1 MDTKEFKFRENLS
14 ISVLPSL
21 KNEETWFVASD
32 VCAILDIKSVTH
44 ALERLDDDE
53 KQIIKLD
60 YKGQLREVNV
70 LNESGLYALVL
81 TSNKQEA
88 KLFRKWI
95 TSEVLPALRK
105 SGKYTSEK
113 AKEKQFR
120 LQTLSLEIE
129 DIETNIEKLKK
140 VTRNLTVKKEEK
152 YKLLRK
158 LISMDDNQLEIEF
171 E

>member
-1 MDTKEFKFRENLS
+1 METKEFKFRGYLS

-32 VCAILDIKSVTH
+32 VCAILDIKNATQ

-53 KQIIKLD
+53 KQIIKIE
-60 YKGQLREVNV
+60 YKGQMRDVNIV
-70 LNESGLYALVL
+70 NESGLYALVL
-81 TSNKQEA
+81 SSDKPEA
-88 KLFRKWI
+88 RPFRKWI

-105 SGKYTSEK
+105 SGKYSSEK
-113 AKEKQFR
+113 AQEKQFR

-140 VTRNLTVKKEEK
+140 DTHYLVVKKEKK
-152 YKLLRK
+152 YKLLRE